1 MKEKPSFFN
10 WFNAV
15 DRWLIFNPAR
25 WPHREL
31 IARATALL
39 IILALLSLRISQFDR
54 FPQSFGDARQ
64 FYAGFKNSAGLPIY
78 TMGHIAV
85 IWGIKLGVWLIET
98 AIYIGYTVSYL
109 SRAKAIN
116 IAQGFMET
124 AFPVMIAGIPILMA
138 LMPYSLP
145 HRVPFSAPSHL
156 YYFIAIMVLIVLG
169 GMINLIGLL
178 TLRRAFTI
186 MSEARELIVH
196 GIFSRIR
203 HPLYTGHFI
212 MFFGSLMLRL
222 HAVTIIL
229 YALFCVGQVIR
240 AGIEERKLMQTFP
253 EYDVYK
259 QQTGMF
265 FPRQKKSVKPQLG

>member
-1 MKEKPSFFN
+1 MKVKPSLLN
-10 WFNAV
+10 WFDAV
-15 DRWLIFNPAR
+15 DRWIIFNPAR

-31 IARATALL
+31 IGRATALL
-39 IILALLSLRISQFDR
+39 IILALLGLRMYQFDR
-54 FPQSFGDARQ
+54 FPQSYGDAHR

-78 TMGHIAV
+78 TMGHVAV
-85 IWGIKLGVWLIET
+85 IWGTKLGVWIIET

-124 AFPVMIAGIPILMA
+124 GFPVIVAGIPILMA

-145 HRVPFSAPSHL
+145 HWVPFSAPSHL
-156 YYFIAIMVLIVLG
+156 YFFIAIMTLIVIG
-169 GMINLIGLL
+169 GMINLVGLL

-186 MSEARELIVH
+186 MSEARALIVH

-203 HPLYTGHFI
+203 HPLYTAHFI

-222 HAVTIIL
+222 HLVTIIMYL
-229 YALFCVGQVIR
+229 LFCVGQVIR
-240 AGIEERKLMQTFP
+240 AGIEERKLAQTFP
-253 EYDVYK
+253 EYDAYK
-259 QQTGMF
+259 AQTGMF
-265 FPRQKKSVKPQLG
+265 FPRRKK